1 MSKVNWHKSAARDV
15 RPFFGAATFEN
26 SLDGAEI
33 KLFDDAQFSAESAF
47 VVEQQHIEKLRL
59 VVRPNFNAAQVNE
72 GAVHKSDLVIALTV
86 VQPFMKKTCLVAKL
100 PVSGEI
106 PKEIEV
112 GDEILAQLGGGS
124 NVNVEIALCLSTKL
138 TKKPGSPFLLG
149 HWLSK
154 KRFTLRQ
161 PKLAEEFDV
170 QPMDDQGWKQMGL
183 PPKTLY
189 YVEYFGGI
197 NEPAAKDKQMAKV
210 RVHVDV
216 HNKLTLE
223 TNAKLAK
230 PMMAM
235 LAAEISCQLL
245 AASFSDWDTTEEVTP
260 QSPLAAFMKRL
271 NNVDKCNLEQLK
283 VLVKAPGMAKLKAML
298 HADQQTVR
306 SITEG

>member
-15 RPFFGAATFEN
+15 RPFFGAATLEN
-26 SLDGAEI
+26 SLDAAEI
-33 KLFDDAQFSAESAF
+33 KLFDDAQFSVETAF
-47 VVEQQHIEKLRL
+47 IVEPQHTEKLAL
-59 VVRPNFNAAQVNE
+59 TIRPNFNVAQIVD
-72 GAVHKSDLVIALTV
+72 GSLKKGDLVLAVTV
-86 VQPFMKKTCLVAKL
+86 VQPFMKKTCIVTTL
-100 PVSGEI
+100 PLSGKIPEEI
-106 PKEIEV
+106 AV

-124 NVNVEIALCLSTKL
+124 NVNLEVALCLGKRL

-183 PPKTLY
+183 PAKTLY

-223 TNAKLAK
+223 TNSRLAK

-235 LAAEISCQLL
+235 LAAEISCQML
-245 AASFSDWDTTEEVTP
+245 AASFSDWESAEEVTP

-271 NNVDKCNLEQLK
+271 NNVQPCTLTQLK
-283 VLVKAPGMAKLKAML
+283 DLVKAPGMPKLKAML